1 MFISQAAFSKVALG
15 GHKNGERRGRK
26 RRGEG
31 REVGEGERERRGRGR
46 GRGEGKGKGEKR
58 RRRGRKLD
66 ELRVDQGGAALRYMC
81 TLKF

>member
-15 GHKNGERRGRK
+15 GHKKRERRGRK

-46 GRGEGKGKGEKR
+46 GKGEKR

-66 ELRVDQGGAALRYMC
+66 ELRVDQGGAVLSTC
-81 TLKF
+81 VHLNSK